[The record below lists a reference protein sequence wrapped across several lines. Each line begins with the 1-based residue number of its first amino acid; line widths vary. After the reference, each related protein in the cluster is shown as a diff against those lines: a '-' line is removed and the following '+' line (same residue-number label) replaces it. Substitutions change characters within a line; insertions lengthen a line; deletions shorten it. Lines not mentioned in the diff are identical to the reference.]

1 MWFRRFEARLEH
13 EKQSVESLVAEGI
26 VKRVEW
32 NVSEAGGTVYADV
45 DFEAGGQIRESKLVY
60 PFVFPYAPL
69 QVRPRLEGERWSSH
83 QWRSGELCLEIRAD
97 NWLPEFSARDML
109 LSACKLLDTEATF
122 DDLGRSMQVFS
133 DHQITEVQQLGAHSF
148 WLVISDE
155 LIEAAKQKGADQ
167 NIIDLTTTVHENSW
181 VFTAVSLGAAVD
193 TDKWL
198 DPNVPAH
205 LRSNASLHGRIA
217 VLETGDARH
226 SVLSNTE
233 SLSASVWAEFSD
245 IPFDGSGIVVG
256 LLDGRTIAK
265 LLLRENVIEI
275 AKVPMDT
282 QQRSPTRNDDVKG
295 KRVAIVGC
303 GSMGSK
309 VAASLARCGVSDF
322 FLVDGDV
329 LKPANLV
336 RNDLDWTAV
345 GAYKVDGVIKRLRS
359 INPDVQIESWRGMLG
374 GQDSTASLIGCLEKL
389 GKCDLIVETTG
400 SGQGFAFAAAVAI
413 EKEVPMIWGRVFG
426 GGYGGYLVR
435 CRPGIEAPPFDVR
448 HDIYMQMADASFPAP
463 PADSE
468 IDYGSEADDQ
478 ITMIADDADV
488 SIISAHLARFAL
500 DGLRPPESSD
510 YPNSAYLIGLRKEWA
525 FDEPFQTFPLILRSA
540 RAAQISHGLSSAQ
553 EVQVGASAD
562 VENYPYRP
570 TA

>member
-1 MWFRRFEARLEH
+1 MWFHRFEARLEH
-13 EKQSVESLVAEGI
+13 EKRSVESLVAEGM

-32 NVSEAGGTVYADV
+32 NVSEADGTVYADV
-45 DFEAGGQIRESKLVY
+45 DFEAGGQIREARLVY
-60 PFVFPYAPL
+60 PFVFPYVPL

-97 NWLPEFSARDML
+97 NWLPEFNARDML
-109 LSACKLLDTEATF
+109 LSARKLLDTEATF
-122 DDLGRSMQVFS
+122 DETGTPMQVTS
-133 DHQITEVQQLGAHSF
+133 DHQITEVQQLGAHAF
-148 WLVISDE
+148 WLVLSDE
-155 LIEAAKQKGADQ
+155 MIDAAMQNGADR
-167 NIIDLTTTVHENSW
+167 NIIDLTSTTHENSW
-181 VFTAVSLGAAVD
+181 VFTAVSLGAAAD
-193 TDKWL
+193 SEKWL
-198 DPNVPAH
+198 DPNVPAQ
-205 LRSNASLHGRIA
+205 LRSNANLHGRIA
-217 VLETGDARH
+217 VLEDGDARH
-226 SVLSNTE
+226 RALMNAECS
-233 SLSASVWAEFSD
+233 SANVWAEFSD

-256 LLDGRTIAK
+256 LLNGRIIAK
-265 LLLRENVIEI
+265 LLLRENAVDIV
-275 AKVPMDT
+275 KVPMDN
-282 QQRSPTRNDDVKG
+282 QQRSPARNDGVKG

-309 VAASLARCGVSDF
+309 VAASLVRCGVSNF

-359 INPDVQIESWRGMLG
+359 IKPDVQIDSWRGMLG
-374 GQDSTASLIGCLEKL
+374 AQDSTASLVGCLKNL
-389 GKCDLIVETTG
+389 GECDLIVETTG
-400 SGQGFAFAAAVAI
+400 SGQGFAFAAAAAT

-435 CRPGIEAPPFDVR
+435 CRPGIEAPPFEVR
-448 HDIYMQMADASFPAP
+448 HDIYMQMADVSFPAP

-478 ITMIADDADV
+478 VTMIADDADV

-525 FDEPFQTFPLILRSA
+525 FDAPFQTFPLILRSA
-540 RAAQISHGLSSAQ
+540 PAAQVSHGLSSPQ
-553 EVQVGASAD
+553 ETQVGASAN
-562 VENYPYRP
+562 VENYPSGP